1 MNKFQFGT
9 FLILVF
15 MIVLFGQGRAAVTA
29 DELASQVE
37 KHYRSMSDI
46 SMDFTKTTHSEI
58 FEKPSLVEGKMLLK
72 NPDKFR
78 IETKDEVIVCDG
90 KYVWDYSVENQQ
102 VVKNLVDQSENMFK
116 PNQYLSNFRKDY
128 TPSLKGEE
136 KIDKVPCYKLLLSAK
151 REDASIKNMTMWV
164 DKQDYLA
171 RKIEYKDSQDNDIVL
186 EFQHIKVDRKIKDS
200 EFVFQVPDGVEEVD
214 MTE

>member
-1 MNKFQFGT
+1 MNKFQFAL

-15 MIVLFGQGRAAVTA
+15 VMVLFHQGRAGITA
-29 DELASQVE
+29 DELASKVE
-37 KHYRSMSDI
+37 QRYRSLSDI

-58 FEKPSLVEGKMLLK
+58 FEKPSTVQGEMLLK

-78 IETKDEVIVCDG
+78 IETKDEIIVCDG

-102 VVKNLVDQSENMFK
+102 VVKNLVDKSESTFR
-116 PNQYLSNFRKDY
+116 PNQYLSDFRADY
-128 TPSLKGEE
+128 VPSLAGEE
-136 KIDKVPCYKLLLSAK
+136 KIDKIPCFKLLLSSK
-151 REDASIKNMTMWV
+151 QEDALIRKMTMWV
-164 DKQDYLA
+164 DKQNYLA

-200 EFVFQVPDGVEEVD
+200 EFVFQVPPGVEEVD
-214 MTE
+214 LTE